1 MSPMFSKAFI
11 SNMADPA
18 LVGLVVIVVLGLVF
32 DFVNGFHDTANAI
45 ATSVAT
51 RVLSPGQAVSMA
63 AVFNVIGAVSG
74 TAVASTVGQ
83 GIVSPEVATLT
94 LVAAALISA
103 ITWNLVTWWWALPSS
118 SSHALIFS
126 IVGAGIAS
134 AGIDAIEIGGITKT
148 LQGLVFSPLFGFLA
162 ALLLL
167 TALLWLFARSR
178 PLRVNRIFGKLQIV
192 SAAYMAFSHGSND
205 AQKTMGVITM
215 GLASYYGWSG
225 DEWQVPVW
233 VILAAGAAMG
243 LGTAMGGWRIVRTM
257 GLKVVELRPID
268 GFAAETAAATVIE
281 GASHFGIPVS
291 TTHVIS
297 SAILGVGATRRA
309 SAVRWGIAGRIVM
322 TWVVTIPACV
332 ALSWALYSLL
342 HRITGLP

>member
-1 MSPMFSKAFI
+1 MVE
-11 SNMADPA
+11 PA
-18 LVGLVVIVVLGLVF
+18 LVVLAAIIALGLAF

-63 AVFNVIGAVSG
+63 AVLNVVGAVSG
-74 TAVASTVGQ
+74 TAVATTVGR
-83 GIVSPEVATLT
+83 GIVPPAVATQQ

-103 ITWNLVTWWWALPSS
+103 IAWNLFTWWLAIPSS

-126 IVGAGIAS
+126 IVGAGIAA
-134 AGIDAIEIGGITKT
+134 AGVESIQISGITKT
-148 LQGLVFSPLFGFLA
+148 LQGLVFSPVLGFLV

-167 TALLWLFARSR
+167 TALLWIFARSR
-178 PLRVNRIFGKLQIV
+178 PLRVTRIFGRLQIV

-205 AQKTMGVITM
+205 AQKTMGVLTM
-215 GLASYYGWSG
+215 ALASYYGWTG
-225 DEWQVPVW
+225 DQWQVPLW
-233 VILAAGAAMG
+233 IILAAATAMG

-257 GLKVVELRPID
+257 GLRVVELRPID

-281 GASHFGIPVS
+281 VASRLGIPVS

-297 SAILGVGATRRA
+297 SAILGVGSTRSL
-309 SAVRWGIAGRIVM
+309 SAVRWGIAGRIVSA
-322 TWVVTIPACV
+322 WVITIPACI
-332 ALSWALYSLL
+332 ALAWIVYSVL

>member
-1 MSPMFSKAFI
+1 MVE
-11 SNMADPA
+11 PA
-18 LVGLVVIVVLGLVF
+18 LVVLAAIIALGLAF

-63 AVFNVIGAVSG
+63 AVLNVVGALTG
-74 TAVASTVGQ
+74 TAVASTVGR
-83 GIVSPEVATLT
+83 GIVPPAVATQQ

-103 ITWNLVTWWWALPSS
+103 IAWNLFTWWLAIPSS

-134 AGIDAIEIGGITKT
+134 GGVEAIEIGGITKT
-148 LQGLVFSPLFGFLA
+148 LQDLVFSPVLGFLV

-167 TALLWLFARSR
+167 MALLWIFARSR
-178 PLRVNRIFGKLQIV
+178 PLRVTRIFGRLQIV

-215 GLASYYGWSG
+215 ALASYHGWTG
-225 DEWQVPVW
+225 EEWQVPFW
-233 VILAAGAAMG
+233 VILASAGAMG

-257 GLKVVELRPID
+257 GLRVVQLRPID
-268 GFAAETAAATVIE
+268 GFAAETAAATIIE
-281 GASHFGIPVS
+281 VSSRFGIPVS

-297 SAILGVGATRRA
+297 SAILGVGATRSL
-309 SAVRWGIAGRIVM
+309 SAVRWGIAGRIVSA
-322 TWVVTIPACV
+322 WVITILA
-332 ALSWALYSLL
+332 WIGYSVL
-342 HRITGLP
+342 HRITGRP